1 MATKLVV
8 VDDEP
13 DMEALMRQHY
23 RRQIRNGEYAFEFA
37 SNGEHALQVLDGHR
51 DTDVVLTDINMPVM
65 DGLTLIPKL
74 AELSPVMKTIVVSAY
89 GDMDNIR
96 AAMNNGA
103 FDFITKPFD
112 FDDLD
117 ITIEKTLREVAA
129 MRAAEKARA
138 QLQAFNRDL
147 VIAREVQASALPSPT
162 PTFSGIPEFDL
173 AALMLPAQAVGGDF
187 YDYFM
192 IDADRLGFLV
202 GDVAGKGLAAAMFML
217 VTRTLLRATALQG
230 LPVEQCIRHVNR
242 ILQPESAPRMFVTLV
257 YGELHRRSGTV
268 TYCNAGHNLPYHL
281 ARDGAVEPLPKTG
294 GLGLCLVPDF
304 TFKTRTLDMAP
315 GDTLVFYTDGVTEA
329 MNIDREQF
337 GEKRL
342 VHALRRQRNRVPAGL
357 VKLVSQDVRD
367 FASGARQADDITL
380 LAVQYRGHNEGDAS

>member
-1 MATKLVV
+1 MVPRILV

-13 DMEALMRQHY
+13 DIEVMIRQRYRRRIQAGDIHLTFAHDGVEALELLTA
-23 RRQIRNGEYAFEFA
+23 NPEVD
-37 SNGEHALQVLDGHR
+37 L
-51 DTDVVLTDINMPVM
+51 VLTDINMPRM
-65 DGLTLIPKL
+65 DGLTL
-74 AELSPVMKTIVVSAY
+74 LSHVQEFKRPIRVVIVSAY

-342 VHALRRQRNRVPAGL
+342 VHALRRQRNRVPSGL